1 MALFATF
8 NTPLLL
14 KGSFRWLDRL
24 EAREKVGTP

>member
-14 KGSFRWLDRL
+14 KGSFKWLDRL
-24 EAREKVGTP
+24 EAKEKQDAA

>member
-24 EAREKVGTP
+24 EAKENRLG